1 MKIRDLR
8 YPRPN
13 EILTSARYCDIILL
27 VENVNLKRKL
37 ANTHLNLVDMD
48 TIKTEVYDI
57 IEGAIHAAIAAGE
70 LAISEVPT
78 IPFSPTK
85 TPEHGDIATPIALGL
100 AKQARMAPRDIAEI
114 IVKHIDSDTHPI
126 IRHIDIAGAGF
137 INIHLSD
144 TYLFDTLQ
152 TITEMQSA
160 YGTCDKGA
168 GKHVQIEFVSAN
180 PTGPLNIVS
189 GRAAAVGDTLV
200 NLLNAI
206 GYKAIREFYV
216 NDAGGQVQR
225 LGESIDVRYRQA
237 LGEDGL
243 EIPEGGYQGEY
254 LQAFA
259 QTIVETE
266 GDACLQLETDER
278 VALFRDKGIA
288 NILGQQKTSLKRFGV
303 NFDVWSSE
311 KAIRESGKPEEI
323 IQLFQEK
330 AYLYEAEGATW
341 FRMTDFGDDKDC
353 VVIRQ
358 DGEYTYFV
366 PDAAYHRDKFDRGF
380 TTVID
385 LLGPDH
391 QGHISRL
398 KNFVKALGLPDDWL
412 EISII
417 QQVNLVDAEG
427 NRVDMS
433 KRSGQFLTLDN
444 LIDELAETVGEQF
457 AVDVARYFFL
467 MRANSSHLDFNMELA
482 VTHASENP
490 VFYIQYAHARC
501 CSIFEQGDEQGI
513 TPKSIEAVS
522 LKQLSEP
529 MEHELIR
536 KLAEF
541 PSIVVLSAEAREAH
555 RIPHYLHELSGIF
568 HPYYNQHRVLDPAN
582 MEKTQARLIL
592 IRSVQT
598 VLKNGLTLL
607 GISAPES
614 M

>member
-1 MKIRDLR
+1 M
-8 YPRPN
+8 N
-13 EILTSARYCDIILL
+13 A
-27 VENVNLKRKL
+27 
-37 ANTHLNLVDMD
+37 
-48 TIKTEVYDI
+48 IKTEVYTI
-57 IEGAIHAAIAAGE
+57 LENAIRAAIAAGE
-70 LAISEVPT
+70 LSIAEVPD

-100 AKQARMAPRDIAEI
+100 AKQARMAPRTIAEI
-114 IVKHIDSDTHPI
+114 IVKHINLETHPSL
-126 IRHIDIAGAGF
+126 HKIDIAGAGF

-144 TYLFDTLQ
+144 AWLYDTLR
-152 TITEMQSA
+152 TIAAMQSR

-168 GKHVQIEFVSAN
+168 GKHLQIEFVSAN

-216 NDAGGQVQR
+216 NDAGGQVER

-237 LGEDGL
+237 LGETNL

-254 LQAFA
+254 LQEFA
-259 QTIVETE
+259 ATLVETE
-266 GDACLQLETDER
+266 GDSCLQLQADAR
-278 VALFRDKGIA
+278 IADFRDRGIA
-288 NILGQQKTSLKRFGV
+288 HILAQQKASLERFGV
-303 NFDVWSSE
+303 DFDVWSSE
-311 KAIRESGKPEEI
+311 KAIRDSGKPEEI
-323 IQLFQEK
+323 LQRFREK

-353 VVIRQ
+353 VVIRSN
-358 DGEYTYFV
+358 GEYTYFV

-391 QGHISRL
+391 QGHITRL
-398 KNFVKALGLPDDWL
+398 KNFVKALGMPDDWL
-412 EISII
+412 EIFII

-427 NRVDMS
+427 NREDMS
-433 KRSGQFLTLDN
+433 KRRGRFLTLDA

-467 MRANSSHLDFNMELA
+467 MRANNTHLDFNMELA

-501 CSIFEQGDEQGI
+501 CSIFEQGNEQGI
-513 TPKSIEAVS
+513 APEPIEAVS
-522 LKQLSEP
+522 LKRLTEP
-529 MEHELIR
+529 IECELIR

-541 PSIVVLSAEAREAH
+541 PSVVLLSAETREAH
-555 RIPHYLHELSGIF
+555 RIPHYLHDLSGIF
-568 HPYYNQHRVLDPAN
+568 HPYYNQHRVLDPSD
-582 MEKTQARLIL
+582 MEKTYARLTL
-592 IRSVQT
+592 VQSVQT
-598 VLKNGLTLL
+598 VLRNGLTLL
-607 GISAPES
+607 GISAPAS

>member
-1 MKIRDLR
+1 
-8 YPRPN
+8 
-13 EILTSARYCDIILL
+13 
-27 VENVNLKRKL
+27 
-37 ANTHLNLVDMD
+37 MD
-48 TIKTEVYDI
+48 TIKTEVYNI
-57 IEGAIHAAIAAGE
+57 LESAIHAAVDAGE

-100 AKQARMAPRDIAEI
+100 AKQARMAPRNIAEI
-114 IVKHIDSDTHPI
+114 IVKYIDTDAHPV
-126 IRHIDIAGAGF
+126 IRQIDIAGAGF

-144 TYLFDTLQ
+144 NWLYDTLH
-152 TITEMQSA
+152 TIAAMQSA
-160 YGTCDKGA
+160 YGTCEKGA
-168 GKHVQIEFVSAN
+168 GKQVQIEFVSAN

-206 GYKAIREFYV
+206 AYNAIREFYV

-237 LGEDGL
+237 LGEEGL

-266 GDACLQLETDER
+266 GNAYLQLETDER

-288 NILGQQKTSLKRFGV
+288 HILGQQRTSLKRFGV

-311 KAIRESGKPEEI
+311 KAIRDSGKPEEI
-323 IQLFQEK
+323 IQVFRENG
-330 AYLYEAEGATW
+330 YLYEAEGATW

-353 VVIRQ
+353 VVIKS

-391 QGHISRL
+391 QGHITHL
-398 KNFVKALGLPDDWL
+398 KNFVKGLGMPDDWL
-412 EISII
+412 EIFII
-417 QQVNLVDAEG
+417 QQVNLVNAEG
-427 NRVDMS
+427 NRLDMS
-433 KRSGQFLTLDN
+433 KRRGQFYTLDT

-482 VTHASENP
+482 ITHASENP

-501 CSIFEQGDEQGI
+501 CSIFEQGDEHGI
-513 TPKSIEAVS
+513 TPKPIEEVS
-522 LKQLSEP
+522 LKRLTEP

-541 PSIVVLSAEAREAH
+541 PSIVRLSAEAREAH
-555 RIPHYLHELSGIF
+555 RIPHYLYELSGIF
-568 HPYYNQHRVLDPAN
+568 HPYYNQHRVLDSAD
-582 MEKTQARLIL
+582 MEKTYARLIL
-592 IRSVQT
+592 IQSVQT

-607 GISAPES
+607 GISAPKS